1 MSGKNVLLKISD
13 LSKEYDPAQGTV
25 LRDID
30 LEIYEEDFLCI
41 LGPSGCGKSTLVR
54 CIAGFEEYEGGIEI
68 DGRKVTQPGPDR
80 VMVFQNFDQ
89 LFPWKTV
96 LGNITY
102 PLKISGVKDSR
113 EREEKAEAYLKK
125 VRLLDYKDYY
135 PHQLSG
141 GMKQRVAIARGMA
154 LGSRVMLMDEPFA
167 ALDAITRNQMQRELA
182 NIQKAEKLTILFI
195 THNIQEAI
203 IMGNRIAV
211 MSREGQIRE
220 YMDNPIQQPV
230 TPASPGYGELWT
242 YLNEMLN
249 K

>member
-1 MSGKNVLLKISD
+1 M
-13 LSKEYDPAQGTV
+13 
-25 LRDID
+25 
-30 LEIYEEDFLCI
+30 
-41 LGPSGCGKSTLVR
+41 
-54 CIAGFEEYEGGIEI
+54 
-68 DGRKVTQPGPDR
+68 
-80 VMVFQNFDQ
+80 
-89 LFPWKTV
+89 
-96 LGNITY
+96 
-102 PLKISGVKDSR
+102 
-113 EREEKAEAYLKK
+113 
-125 VRLLDYKDYY
+125 DYKDYY